1 MLLLI
6 VSFRLLASNV
16 RQKTLFLEPKPLKT
30 LEIQGFSS
38 FWDYSHS
45 KVWNKRQFSQL
56 QKLLKIK
63 GFHIYFFTNYLYSLY
78 FLCFTIGVLSR
89 VLSLLSNSYCLFEV
103 RFGIRANL
111 ILLFANSRF
120 LFSMR
125 AIVISRENPILNA
138 LRQISSNCL
147 PTLSKV

>member
-1 MLLLI
+1 MPESPLFAR
-6 VSFRLLASNV
+6 VFGHLLAI
-16 RQKTLFLEPKPLKT
+16 LY
-30 LEIQGFSS
+30 
-38 FWDYSHS
+38 YSHS
-45 KVWNKRQFSQL
+45 KVWNKHQFSQF
-56 QKLLKIK
+56 QKPLKIK
-63 GFHIYFFTNYLYSLY
+63 EFHIYFFTHFLYSLY

-89 VLSLLSNSYCLFEV
+89 VLSLLSTSYCLLEV

-120 LFSMR
+120 LFSIR
-125 AIVISRENPILNA
+125 AIVISREKPILNA

>member
-1 MLLLI
+1 MHSI
-6 VSFRLLASNV
+6 TRSFGYSILPNAGN
-16 RQKTLFLEPKPLKT
+16 
-30 LEIQGFSS
+30 
-38 FWDYSHS
+38 YSHS
-45 KVWNKRQFSQL
+45 KVWNKHRLPRF
-56 QKLLKIK
+56 QKPLEIAD
-63 GFHIYFFTNYLYSLY
+63 FFINFFLYYLYSLY

-89 VLSLLSNSYCLFEV
+89 VLSLLSISYCLLEV

-120 LFSMR
+120 LFSIR
-125 AIVISRENPILNA
+125 AIVISREKPILNA